1 MAKTKTSFDGTQKR
15 TSRGLSDRTK
25 ILNAMKRAGK
35 TENGFYDFL
44 VSRALDVDD
53 NFALKEVLARISP
66 LKKAVMPSVEFD
78 FDVNTS
84 PASQVSQLLDA
95 ASKGE
100 IPPDIAST
108 FIQSVKAAV
117 DIEEATDL
125 KERIESLEKLLN
137 ERSS

>member
-1 MAKTKTSFDGTQKR
+1 MKTKTTFNGANKPAP
-15 TSRGLSDRTK
+15 RGKSVRTK
-25 ILNAMKRAGK
+25 ILDAMKAN
-35 TENGFYDFL
+35 ESSEEDFYEKL
-44 VSRALDVDD
+44 VARALNPGDS
-53 NFALKEVLARISP
+53 FALREVLSRIAP
-66 LKKAVMPSVEFD
+66 IKKAVMPNVEFD

-84 PASQVSQLLDA
+84 PAKQVAQLLDS

-100 IPPDIAST
+100 IPPDIANT

>member
-44 VSRALDVDD
+44 VERALDVDD
-53 NFALKEVLARISP
+53 NFALKEVLSRISP
-66 LKKAVMPSVEFD
+66 IKKAVMPNVEFD
-78 FDVNTS
+78 FDATLP
-84 PASQVSQLLDA
+84 PAKQVAQLLDA

-100 IPPDIAST
+100 IPPDIANT

-125 KERIESLEKLLN
+125 KERIEQLEKMIS
-137 ERSS
+137 ERAS